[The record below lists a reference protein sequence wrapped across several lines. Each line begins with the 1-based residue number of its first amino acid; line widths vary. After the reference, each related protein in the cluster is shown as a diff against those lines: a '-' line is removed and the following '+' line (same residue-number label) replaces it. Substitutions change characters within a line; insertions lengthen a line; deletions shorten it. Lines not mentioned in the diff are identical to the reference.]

1 MKKITIYSLH
11 LGYGGIESTIRSL
24 ANNICDDY
32 EVEIVAIYKLYD
44 KEVVELN
51 NKIKIKYLIN
61 DDIALRVDKYKK
73 DIKSLKI
80 IGLFK
85 DLFKEYKLNIFRL
98 AKDTIN
104 SGLTVI
110 KKKKSVINDMKN
122 NDADIVITTRV
133 ELNDYASKYIKG
145 KAYKIAWEHNHHH
158 NNMEYAK
165 KVVNSCSNMD
175 TLVLVSDSLRNF
187 YKKMMKDNNN
197 KCKCVYIPNMLN
209 YIPDKVSDLKENN
222 FVSVGRFSKE
232 KGFVDLIEVIHR
244 FKEKYPDTK
253 FHLDLV
259 GDGSE
264 KNKIIDKIYSYGL
277 IENIKVHGFLDREG
291 INKILEKSS
300 IYLMTSYTE
309 SFGIVLIEAMSYGVP
324 CIAFAS
330 AEGANDL
337 ITNDHNGYLISNRS
351 YDDMVDKMKKL
362 LDDSKKRKVL
372 GKNARE
378 CSLKYDSNNIKQEW
392 LDLLKR
398 KD

>member
-1 MKKITIYSLH
+1 MKKITIFSLH
-11 LGYGGIESTIRSL
+11 LGYGGIEKSIVNL
-24 ANNICDDY
+24 ANLLVDNYD
-32 EVEIVAIYKLYD
+32 VEIVSTYKLEDTPAFDINKKVKVRYLITNV
-44 KEVVELN
+44 KPNREEWKN
-51 NKIKIKYLIN
+51 SIKKIKPIKF
-61 DDIALRVDKYKK
+61 V
-73 DIKSLKI
+73 
-80 IGLFK
+80 
-85 DLFKEYKLNIFRL
+85 KETTKAITVLLNKRN
-98 AKDTIN
+98 KTIDA
-104 SGLTVI
+104 I
-110 KKKKSVINDMKN
+110 KKCDS
-122 NDADIVITTRV
+122 DIIISTR
-133 ELNDYASKYIKG
+133 ELFNKWVSAYGSK

-187 YKKMMKDNNN
+187 YKKMMKDSNK

-337 ITNDHNGYLISNRS
+337 ITNDYNGYLINNRS
-351 YDDMVDKMKKL
+351 YDDMVDKMKEL
-362 LDDSKKRKVL
+362 LDDNEKRSIL

-378 CSLKYDSNNIKQEW
+378 YSLKYDSNNIKQEW